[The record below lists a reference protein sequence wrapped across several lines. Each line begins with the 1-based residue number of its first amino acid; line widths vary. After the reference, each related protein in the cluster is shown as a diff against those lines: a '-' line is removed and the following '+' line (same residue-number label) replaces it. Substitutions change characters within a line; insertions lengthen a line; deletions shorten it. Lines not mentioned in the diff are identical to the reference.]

1 MLACGIECGQTRP
14 DWRERAALVARTEG
28 GQGMGA
34 FLARATGAAGAPSA
48 QTEAAGPSA
57 ALTTPS
63 AARAVALG
71 EAREKFLPLTR
82 HALIDRL
89 AAPSLWPAGQG
100 ADARRFFRYLDFW
113 RHQAYAARL
122 LELEQTYEPF
132 SPDSDLLITRKFTG
146 DERISMQKQMVAQ
159 VRTLLTNANF
169 TEIAA
174 DRIEILSQGSSYGLE
189 LQCDLSVFDEIAVFY
204 RGSSS
209 RTDTRRS
216 ARNLYMRKEEFTVPI
231 FRRLCVLFK
240 LKPFDVRVA
249 EVMAQEKCERRVAEK
264 KVRKLRSA
272 LPSGISSDFVYLK
285 LFKNIPH
292 TDLEMVFPNTQVK
305 FRKFDKIKF
314 GATAGSGVGMGI
326 AGAVTKLAVAATPI
340 GMVGAVAAVGGVAVR
355 QVTTFIGQRN
365 KYMMTL
371 AQNLYFHAMADN
383 RGVMTLLADRAAEE
397 DVKEEM
403 LLYSVLAKQTAN
415 VRDLDEIDAAIERYL
430 KTTYG
435 FDADFDID
443 DALKR
448 LLADGIVRQLPDGT
462 LDTLPPAQAAKHID
476 ELWDAYLDKLPDA
489 GPREGLEFDAVAPNR

>member
-1 MLACGIECGQTRP
+1 MA
-14 DWRERAALVARTEG
+14 
-28 GQGMGA
+28 A
-34 FLARATGAAGAPSA
+34 FLARTASAAGIPPARPAPV
-48 QTEAAGPSA
+48 SA
-57 ALTTPS
+57 APAQSVPSTP
-63 AARAVALG
+63 VTLG
-71 EAREKFLPLTR
+71 EKREKFLPLTR

-89 AAPSLWPAGQG
+89 AASNLWPAGQG

-146 DERISMQKQMVAQ
+146 EERISMQKQLAEQ
-159 VRTLLTNANF
+159 VRTLLVNANF

-174 DRIEILSQGSSYGLE
+174 DQVEILSQGSTYGLE
-189 LQCDLSVFDEIAVFY
+189 LQCDFSVFDEIAIFY

-216 ARNLYMRKEEFTVPI
+216 VRHLYLRKQEFNVPI
-231 FRRLCVLFK
+231 FRRLCVMFK
-240 LKPFDVRVA
+240 LKPFDVAVA
-249 EVMAQEKCERRVAEK
+249 EIMAREKCERRVAEK
-264 KVRKLRSA
+264 NVRRIRST
-272 LPSGISSDFVYLK
+272 LPPSINSDFVYLK

-292 TDLEMVFPNTQVK
+292 TDLEMVFPNTRVK

-314 GATAGSGVGMGI
+314 GATAGGGLGMGI
-326 AGAVTKLAVAATPI
+326 AGIATKLAVATTPI
-340 GMVGAVAAVGGVAVR
+340 GMAGAVAAFGGVAAR

-383 RGVMTLLADRAAEE
+383 RGVLTLLADRAAEE

-403 LLYSVLAKQTAN
+403 LLYSVLAKQQAN

-462 LDTLPPAQAAKHID
+462 LETLSPAQAAKHID
-476 ELWDAYLDKLPDA
+476 ELWDAYLDNLPDY
-489 GPREGLEFDAVAPNR
+489 GSREGQEFDATVPSA